1 MLEMRLITIVTNR
14 HDEKGETAS
23 MQPTFSP
30 QKPIFQSIAEWLEDT
45 ILSDIYKEGEQVP
58 SITEIS
64 VQYNINPA
72 TALKGVNILVD
83 SGLLYKKRGMGM
95 FVSEGAQ
102 KKLLQRRQ
110 EQFFNDYVLPM
121 KHEANRLQISKEDLQ
136 EMIER
141 GIKNDN

>member
-1 MLEMRLITIVTNR
+1 
-14 HDEKGETAS
+14 
-23 MQPTFSP
+23 MQPTFNP
-30 QKPIFQSIAEWLEDT
+30 QKPLFQSIAEWLEDT

-72 TALKGVNILVD
+72 TALKGVNMLVD
-83 SGLLYKKRGMGM
+83 TGLLYKRRGMGM

-102 KKLLQRRQ
+102 EKLRKRRK
-110 EQFFNDYVLPM
+110 EQFFTDYIIPVT
-121 KHEANRLQISKEDLQ
+121 HEAKRLQIGKEDLK

-141 GIKNDN
+141 GAENDN

>member
-1 MLEMRLITIVTNR
+1 MLVMRLITIVTNQ
-14 HDEKGETAS
+14 HNAKGGKIE
-23 MQPTFSP
+23 MQPTFNP
-30 QKPIFQSIAEWLEDT
+30 QKPLFQSIAEWLEDT

-72 TALKGVNILVD
+72 TALKGVNMLVD
-83 SGLLYKKRGMGM
+83 TGLLYKRRGMGM

-102 KKLLQRRQ
+102 EKLRKRRK
-110 EQFFNDYVLPM
+110 EQFFTDYIIPVT
-121 KHEANRLQISKEDLQ
+121 HEAKRLQIGKEDLK

-141 GIKNDN
+141 GAENDN